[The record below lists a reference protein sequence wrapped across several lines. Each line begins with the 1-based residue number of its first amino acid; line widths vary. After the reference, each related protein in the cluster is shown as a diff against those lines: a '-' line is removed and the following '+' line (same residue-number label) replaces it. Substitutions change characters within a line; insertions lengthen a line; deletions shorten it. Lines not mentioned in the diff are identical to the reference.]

1 MGEKKVVYISGPITG
16 VKQYWAAFETAE
28 FNLKNLGYVVLNP
41 SKLPQGLTDEQY
53 MRIDMAMLDA
63 ANYIHFL
70 PGAEESKG
78 SNFERA
84 YAEYH
89 GKVVI

>member
-16 VKQYWAAFETAE
+16 VKNYWEVFQEAREHLEA
-28 FNLKNLGYVVLNP
+28 LGYIVLNP
-41 SKLPQGLTDEQY
+41 SDLPEGLTDEQY
-53 MRIDMAMLDA
+53 MRIDLAMLDA
-63 ANYIHFL
+63 ADYIHFL
-70 PGAEESKG
+70 PGSENSKG

-89 GKVVI
+89 GKVVL